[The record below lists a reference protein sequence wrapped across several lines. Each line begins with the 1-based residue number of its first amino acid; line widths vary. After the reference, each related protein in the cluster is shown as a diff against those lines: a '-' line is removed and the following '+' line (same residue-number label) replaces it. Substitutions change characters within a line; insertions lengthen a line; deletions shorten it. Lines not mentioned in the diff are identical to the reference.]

1 MKSKFDIYQLITPNI
16 DEYAQY
22 GLASVHEYAKKHRY
36 SYSVQRSQ
44 LVEDMHVNWTKIEM
58 IRQALLLSESEWIV
72 LFDADLILMNR
83 KIPLDF
89 IEKAPLN
96 IQILMPEDTHIF
108 KWRKPN
114 AGFIMLR
121 RSPESKRI
129 VDEWIRASREEGR
142 HLADKHPRNQGVY
155 WTLCAAQVLQ

>member
-22 GLASVHEYAKKHRY
+22 GLASIYEYAKKHRY

-58 IRQALLLSESEWIV
+58 IKQALLLSESEWIV

-83 KIPLDF
+83 
-89 IEKAPLN
+89 E
-96 IQILMPEDTHIF
+96 ILRF
-108 KWRKPN
+108 
-114 AGFIMLR
+114 F
-121 RSPESKRI
+121 
-129 VDEWIRASREEGR
+129 
-142 HLADKHPRNQGVY
+142 Y
-155 WTLCAAQVLQ
+155 